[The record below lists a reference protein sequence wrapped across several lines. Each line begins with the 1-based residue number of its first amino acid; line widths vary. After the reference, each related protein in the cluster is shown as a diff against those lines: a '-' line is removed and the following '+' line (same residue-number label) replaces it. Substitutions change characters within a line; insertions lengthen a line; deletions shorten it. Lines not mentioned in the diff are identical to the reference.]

1 MKVARIATLR
11 PMMPVESLASVM
23 GNKWSPP
30 DGYGRVPGTHTRGFG
45 ARIDAAGRLGKVSF
59 YRTFPATV
67 MIEGLHIGMSLADT
81 LAART
86 GLRPMPYTPELGEWS
101 EYTDETSEGFVL
113 LVRILNQHI
122 GALEISQSN
131 AIYPE
136 PEKLLADPHLKTAY
150 DLLRAPQCL
159 QPRNG
164 RGEHWSGGWSLGLP
178 PGITQRQWPLSESL
192 GYPLRHAFTLQLP
205 YEYRTQGE
213 DYVALSV
220 FVDDQYE
227 ELPPS
232 SAIEAFFASELLD
245 QPPGDEALMPF
256 WEHRR
261 ARHPMQFDMTDILG
275 TQYAAIWLTQAEFEG
290 DICPVPSLEG
300 NPLLGQSPGWL
311 DQSYAEYLVDF
322 KVRNPDSPAF
332 GWLPGDGPA
341 AGIDTAFP
349 IRAQVREGDPNVGKP
364 PREYEDECKDSGYVP
379 AFSGEQS
386 EALGLT
392 QLDGRNHLGGTMF
405 PIQSYP
411 AFGPFYLEF
420 EEDFGGFN
428 FGCGNAQLDLA
439 KMEVDWACG

>member
-1 MKVARIATLR
+1 MKVARLATLR
-11 PMMPVESLASVM
+11 PMMPVESLASMM

-30 DGYGRVPGTHTRGFG
+30 DAYGRVPDTHTRGFG
-45 ARIDAAGRLGKVSF
+45 AQIDAAGKIGKVSF
-59 YRTFPATV
+59 LRTFPATV

-81 LAART
+81 LAARP
-86 GLRPMPYTPELGEWS
+86 GLRPLPPTPELGQWS

-113 LVRILNQHI
+113 LVRVRNQQI
-122 GALEISQSN
+122 GALEISQPN

-159 QPRNG
+159 QPATG
-164 RGEHWSGGWSLGLP
+164 RGEHWSGGWSLGRP
-178 PGITQRQWPLSESL
+178 PGISQRQWPLSKRI

-205 YEYRTQGE
+205 CEYRTQGE
-213 DYVALSV
+213 DYVALSL

-227 ELPPS
+227 ELPPNA
-232 SAIEAFFASELLD
+232 AIEAFFASELAD
-245 QPPGDEALMPF
+245 QLPVDDALVPF

-275 TQYAAIWLTQAEFEG
+275 TQYAAIWLTRAEFDG
-290 DICPVPSLEG
+290 DTCLVPKLEG

-311 DQSYAEYLVDF
+311 HQSYAEYLGDD
-322 KVRNPDSPAF
+322 KVRNPGTPAF
-332 GWLPGDGPA
+332 AWLPGDGA
-341 AGIDTAFP
+341 VAGIDTAFA
-349 IRAQVREGDPNVGKP
+349 IHTQVREGDPNVGKP
-364 PREYEDECKDSGYVP
+364 PREWEDDCKDSGYVP

-386 EALGLT
+386 EALGLA

-420 EEDFGGFN
+420 EEHFGGFN
-428 FGCGNAQLDLA
+428 FGGGNAQLDLA
-439 KMEVDWACG
+439 KMEIDWACG